1 MEVLKWIL
9 LHWIP
14 IKKINDQS
22 SKPMTLEMLKTAC
35 IVNSKR
41 LIGEIEKLENMILTT
56 SEKESSSILLI
67 GAKLEIIIHDMVNL
81 ENYWL

>member
-1 MEVLKWIL
+1 MDNITLETF
-9 LHWIP
+9 

-22 SKPMTLEMLKTAC
+22 SKPMTLEMLKTTC

-41 LIGEIEKLENMILTT
+41 LIGEIEKLENMILTA
-56 SEKESSSILLI
+56 SEKELSGILLI

-81 ENYWL
+81 ENYLL